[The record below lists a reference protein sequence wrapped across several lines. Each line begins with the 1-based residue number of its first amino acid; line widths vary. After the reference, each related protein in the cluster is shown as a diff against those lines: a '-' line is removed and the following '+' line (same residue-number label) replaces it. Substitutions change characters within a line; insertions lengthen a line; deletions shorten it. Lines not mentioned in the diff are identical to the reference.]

1 MTFIAVQKGIFG
13 GDGVGCQLP
22 WGCISEDWVPLMDT
36 QYRHL
41 PRSFCLH
48 PLPHGSSTDRLTQTQ
63 AAAQRLLVLPAH
75 WRHVNPLTYLGH
87 WQKFIRRHFKHNIT
101 DAGIREPVSD
111 ESEWGGGSPWFPSW
125 EILIRCFLLSVCVG
139 RRKVSSGANLFFALV
154 IESGKYCYQNAIH

>member
-1 MTFIAVQKGIFG
+1 MIFIAVQKDFFFWG

-41 PRSFCLH
+41 PQSFSLH

-87 WQKFIRRHFKHNIT
+87 WQKFTRSQTFKHDIT
-101 DAGIREPVSD
+101 DAVS
-111 ESEWGGGSPWFPSW
+111 ENLSAMRARGVTLIPILGNLNRMLSSQRWCWQEKSEQ
-125 EILIRCFLLSVCVG
+125 E
-139 RRKVSSGANLFFALV
+139 ANLFFALV
-154 IESGKYCYQNAIH
+154 IESGTYCYQNAIH